1 MKKHLV
7 SYRFSGGYGC
17 EWCIFDHIP
26 QLSNINDVNDAIS
39 QIMIINKQLTGVSI
53 ISFFE

>member
-17 EWCIFDHIP
+17 EWCIFDHTP
-26 QLSNINDVNDAIS
+26 QISNTYDINDAIS
-39 QIMIINKQLTGVSI
+39 QIMSMHKQLTNVSI